1 MLNRWSR
8 YCVCTRTVVAWLI
21 TTQLL
26 TILLIAAMKGTTG
39 PKYYENL
46 MTLDQ
51 ADQLEIAEVIQ
62 HVSLPDQ
69 SIAFSDLGV
78 DGKSG

>member
-1 MLNRWSR
+1 M
-8 YCVCTRTVVAWLI
+8 Y
-21 TTQLL
+21 TQLL

-39 PKYYENL
+39 PKYYEKL

-62 HVSLPDQ
+62 QVREATYSQIL
-69 SIAFSDLGV
+69 STDLA
-78 DGKSG
+78 

>member
-1 MLNRWSR
+1 
-8 YCVCTRTVVAWLI
+8 
-21 TTQLL
+21 
-26 TILLIAAMKGTTG
+26 MKGTTG